1 MSNLRWCFA
10 YMRKQCFILAL
21 LFAGALA
28 RAKEPGLLPPS
39 FNGWEIAQQSVKHG
53 ADPTAVDPTD
63 FPVLKEYGFSDFETA
78 TYTRNGRSMQVKAA
92 RFNDTSGAF
101 GAFTFYR
108 QPQMQTEDIG
118 DRGASNN
125 SRVLFYRS
133 NILVDAN
140 LERITAMSA
149 ADLRALAEAL
159 PRPQGK
165 VSVPPSLPQHLPKQS
180 ILPNTERYLEGPVAL
195 ERLGVPIPANL
206 VDFSK
211 GAEVEFA
218 RYRTS
223 DRDASFTLVEYP
235 TPQIAAERLRA
246 WQSASLP
253 DGPFYFRRSGPLLAA
268 VNGSVPPSEAQSLL
282 ASVNYDADVTL
293 TQATRPNPTEN
304 RGAFL
309 VALISLVVFFLG
321 VALIFGVAFGGFR
334 IIAKK
339 LFPNR
344 GFDRPEELEIISL
357 NLKGPR

>member
-1 MSNLRWCFA
+1 MKKRVSILIFACFSV
-10 YMRKQCFILAL
+10 
-21 LFAGALA
+21 ALA
-28 RAKEPGLLPPS
+28 WAKEPALLPPA
-39 FNGWEIAQQSVKHG
+39 FNGWQINAQTVKHG
-53 ADPTAVDPTD
+53 SDPAAVDPTD
-63 FPVLKEYGFSDFETA
+63 FPVLKEYGFDGFETA

-92 RFNDTSGAF
+92 RFNDTSGAL

-125 SRVLFYRS
+125 SRVLFYRG
-133 NILVDAN
+133 NVLVDSN

-149 ADLRALAEAL
+149 ADLRALADAL
-159 PRPQGK
+159 PRPRGE
-165 VSVPPSLPQHLPKQS
+165 VSAPPSLPQHLPKQS
-180 ILPNTERYLEGPVAL
+180 IVPNTERYIEGPMAL

-246 WQSASLP
+246 WQTANLP

-268 VNGSVPPSEAQSLL
+268 VNGSVPQSEAQSLL
-282 ASVNYDADVTL
+282 ASVNYDADVTM
-293 TQATRPNPTEN
+293 TQPTKPNPTEN

-309 VALISLVVFFLG
+309 VALVSLIVFFLG
-321 VALIFGVAFGGFR
+321 VALIFGLAFGGFR